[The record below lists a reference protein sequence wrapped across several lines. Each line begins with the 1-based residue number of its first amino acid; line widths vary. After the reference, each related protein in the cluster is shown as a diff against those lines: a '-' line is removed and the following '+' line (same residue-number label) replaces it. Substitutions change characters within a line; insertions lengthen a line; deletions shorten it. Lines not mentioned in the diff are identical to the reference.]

1 MYPRQANS
9 REYQQQAI
17 DAEIKT
23 LEESIRALKR
33 RRNALAPISSLP
45 TEVIAI
51 IFSYLRLPG
60 TSTVLSLPTKD
71 ITDLFSSL
79 RLPGSPPLG
88 RLPDYHLAWL
98 RAAHICHQW
107 REIALNQPFF
117 WSHVDFTNITFAGA
131 TEILA
136 RAKKVPLHLEARI
149 PIGDWDD
156 ARFSAFEKELQSRL
170 SQICHFGVSAESFR
184 LQKILEGLASP
195 APTLQSLSL
204 SQPDMPSWRVS
215 VPDTLFGGTTPRLYS
230 LELHN
235 CDISWKSPLLKGLRY
250 LEIRTQSASARPSLA
265 DWLNALREMPQLEK
279 FILRSA
285 SPIFQP
291 FPTTFDIRRSVSL
304 PSLTHL
310 DISAA
315 AGNCALALLYL
326 FLPAL
331 TRLCVTL
338 ESHSPNGD
346 DLQGNFLSLSRH
358 AHGLQD
364 TEPLQSVLLFGE
376 RTRANILAWPV
387 PDLDVDAHDSFA
399 LFSLALSARVAL
411 SVTSEVLRYPG
422 NRHRLL
428 DGVMAALPLQNIL
441 TLTAQHRSH
450 LDEQFWLRHASGWPL
465 LQCVRLTLPEARG
478 FTEMLLLDNGGREH
492 PLLPSLTKLV
502 LFYVALNA
510 RRTVRLCDAL
520 MKRVEQGV
528 PLETL
533 DLRTCH
539 ATSHTVQLLSEI
551 VVDVW
556 GPAEAFETKEPSRV
570 SWDSP
575 VRGPFV
581 PEDSDNSEPGDYDD
595 DEDDSHT
602 SEDSEGWDGAEIN
615 VQEGDIEEE
624 EDVEEGEEYSD
635 TGDD

>member
-1 MYPRQANS
+1 MYPCQANS

-45 TEVIAI
+45 TEVVAI
-51 IFSYLRLPG
+51 IFSYLRLPS
-60 TSTVLSLPTKD
+60 TSTILSLPTKD
-71 ITDLFSSL
+71 ITDLFSSS

-98 RAAHICHQW
+98 RAAHICHHW

-117 WSHVDFTNITFAGA
+117 WNHIDFTNLTFAGA

-156 ARFSAFEKELQSRL
+156 ARFSAFEKELQTRV
-170 SQICHFGVSAESFR
+170 SQICHFGISAESFR
-184 LQKILEGLASP
+184 LQRILEELASP
-195 APTLQSLSL
+195 APTLESLSL

-235 CDISWKSPLLKGLRY
+235 CDISWKSPLFKGLRY
-250 LEIRTQSASARPSLA
+250 LEIRTQSTSTRPSLPN
-265 DWLNALREMPQLEK
+265 WLNALREMPQLEK
-279 FILRSA
+279 LILRSA
-285 SPIFQP
+285 SPIVQR
-291 FPTTFDIRRSVSL
+291 FPTTFDDKRSVPL

-310 DISAA
+310 DISAT
-315 AGNCALALLYL
+315 AGNCALALTHLS
-326 FLPAL
+326 LPAL

-338 ESHSPNGD
+338 ESHSPTGG
-346 DLQGNFLSLSRH
+346 DLQRNFLSLFRH
-358 AHGLQD
+358 AYGPQD
-364 TEPLQSVLLFGE
+364 TEPLQSVLLSRE
-376 RTRANILAWPV
+376 RTRGNILAWSV
-387 PDLDVDAHDSFA
+387 PYLDVDAHDSFG
-399 LFSLALSARVAL
+399 LLSLALSARVAL
-411 SVTSEVLRYPG
+411 SITCEVLRYPG
-422 NRHRLL
+422 NRYCLL
-428 DGVMAALPLQNIL
+428 DGAMAALPLQNIV

-450 LDEQFWLRHASGWPL
+450 LNERFWLRHAPGWPL

-478 FTEMLLLDNGGREH
+478 FIETLLLDKGGREH
-492 PLLPSLTKLV
+492 PLLPSLTTLV
-502 LFYVALNA
+502 LFYVALNS
-510 RRTVRLCDAL
+510 RRTLRLCDAL

-539 ATSHTVQLLSEI
+539 ATSHTVRLLSEI

-581 PEDSDNSEPGDYDD
+581 TEDSDSSGLGDDDD

-602 SEDSEGWDGAEIN
+602 SEDNEGWDDAEIN
-615 VQEGDIEEE
+615 VEGDIEEE
-624 EDVEEGEEYSD
+624 EDVEE
-635 TGDD
+635 